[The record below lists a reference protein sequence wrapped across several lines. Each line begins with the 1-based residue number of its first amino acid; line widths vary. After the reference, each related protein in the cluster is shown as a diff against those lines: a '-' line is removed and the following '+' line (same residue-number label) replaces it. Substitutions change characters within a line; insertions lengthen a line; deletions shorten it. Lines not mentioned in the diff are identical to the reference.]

1 VGRIAGLSPAKQETA
16 LTELT
21 ILAGLRHLA
30 ETVAQEAPVSLDSAE
45 LRIERHLATLLPR
58 CAGTAS
64 VDAVESELTVSMK
77 CVQIAILMVAA
88 CATGCG
94 YHVAGKSDIMPQT
107 IHTIAVT
114 PFANKTVQYKFA
126 QRLPQDIKREFI
138 ERTHYKIVTDPQTA
152 DAVLDGAV
160 LNFVSYPI
168 IADQSTGRATVV
180 QCSGYLKVTL
190 TERATGKVLF
200 SRPSFEV
207 HEQYE
212 ISVDPQA
219 YFDES
224 GAGVERLAHDVARDV
239 VTSILEKF

>member
-1 VGRIAGLSPAKQETA
+1 MRKTRAA
-16 LTELT
+16 L
-21 ILAGLRHLA
+21 LA
-30 ETVAQEAPVSLDSAE
+30 VAV
-45 LRIERHLATLLPR
+45 
-58 CAGTAS
+58 
-64 VDAVESELTVSMK
+64 
-77 CVQIAILMVAA
+77 

-107 IHTIAVT
+107 IHTIAIGA
-114 PFANKTVQYKFA
+114 FANRSIQYKLA
-126 QRLPQDIKREFI
+126 QRLPADIAREFI
-138 ERTHYKIVTDPQTA
+138 ERTSYKIVSDPKTA

-168 IADQSTGRATVV
+168 IADQATGRATVV
-180 QCSGYLKVTL
+180 QCSAYLRITL

-200 SRPSFEV
+200 TRPSFEAR
-207 HEQYE
+207 ERYE

-224 GAGVERLAHDVARDV
+224 GAGVERVGRDVARDV